1 MNVTIREIESPMFKS
16 FILLKQIDTEELAKE
31 KKVTVTASMHTKTR
45 VSTDMQFR
53 DASHKINIGLP
64 GYKFDTEEGWNYF
77 SGNRTCNSYFK
88 KSKKQEKAA
97 YLSYLK
103 ELIPHV
109 MKDYLKQDL
118 DEITVEFIDNAF
130 KN

>member
-1 MNVTIREIESPMFKS
+1 MNVIIREVDKPMFTS
-16 FILLKQIDTEELAKE
+16 FILCKQIDREELLKE

-45 VSTDMQFR
+45 VSTDMQFK
-53 DASHKINIGLP
+53 DACSKINIELP
-64 GYKFDTEEGWNYF
+64 GYKFDTEDGWNYF
-77 SGNRTCNSYFK
+77 SGNRTCSSYFK
-88 KSKKQEKAA
+88 KSRKQEKAA

-109 MKDYLKQDL
+109 MEKYLHLDL
-118 DEITVEFIDNAF
+118 DEITVEFIDDAF